1 MNHYYADILERIPEP
16 PQWWDER
23 AIPRFCAFHPSE
35 TADIY
40 ADEAALLLIRCQSCG
55 REFRVAMS
63 RSTYD
68 RHVIRQSYLANDIKA
83 NRITYGDPPNARCCP
98 LGPAMSAVE
107 IRVIEYWQKNRL
119 FEWNRVDE
127 YEIDLSDQP

>member
-1 MNHYYADILERIPEP
+1 MNHHYADILERIPDP
-16 PQWWDER
+16 PKWWDER

-35 TADIY
+35 IADIY

-55 REFRVAMS
+55 REFRVATS

-68 RHVIRQSYLANDIKA
+68 RHVLRQPFLANDIKA
-83 NRITYGDPPNARCCP
+83 NRITYGDPPNAHCCP
-98 LGPAMSAVE
+98 AGPTMSAVE
-107 IRVIEYWQKNRL
+107 IRVLEYWQKNHL